1 MENYKEK
8 FEEHIGNCNFQRL
21 ETTTQ
26 EFLEQKAH
34 MYQLSFQHVKQLVD
48 ISIDLN
54 MWGEEPLHVV
64 WSDEDN
70 KKKTLS
76 HVMKHYEGLREKPK
90 SYEGFK
96 ESGSYKNLHKFKFV
110 EVEKETLGLGSCPVA
125 SPKTRCCNLMTL
137 DAVESCGF
145 DCSYCS
151 IQSFYNENK
160 IGFDKDFANKLKN
173 LELDP
178 NKTYHIGTGQSSD
191 SLMWGN
197 KGGVLDALCDFARAN
212 PNVILELKSKSDNI
226 SYLLEN
232 DIPQNILCTWSINT
246 TTIIENEE
254 HLSASLEKR
263 ISSARALADKGLL
276 VGFHFHPIVMYENY
290 IEEYREVVKML
301 TARFN
306 PEEVATVSMGTLTF
320 IKPVIKKLRNR
331 NFKSKI
337 LQMPLTNASGKFSYP
352 LEDKLEMFSEVYKAF
367 EPWHNKVYFYMCMED
382 ESLWKKVFGYEY
394 SHNDEMEMDMVSSYK
409 KKVEA
414 LK

>member
-21 ETTTQ
+21 EAKTQ
-26 EFLEQKAH
+26 EFLQQKAH

-48 ISIDLN
+48 ISIDLK
-54 MWGEEPLHVV
+54 MWGESPLHVV

-76 HVMKHYEGLREKPK
+76 HVMNHYEGLRERPK
-90 SYEGFK
+90 SYEGFH
-96 ESGSYKNLHKFKFV
+96 ESGSYKNRNKFKFV

-160 IGFDKDFANKLKN
+160 IGFDKDFARKLKN

-232 DIPQNILCTWSINT
+232 DIPKNILCTWSINT

-290 IEEYREVVKML
+290 LDEYREVVKMI
-301 TARFN
+301 TSRFK

-352 LEDKLEMFSEVYKAF
+352 LEDKLEMFSEVYNAF

-382 ESLWKKVFGYEY
+382 ESLWKSVFGFEY